1 MSGGG
6 SKPKGG
12 KMGTSIRVTNVSV
25 EAVASAER
33 ELSGLTDKLN
43 AVRQRMMDAVRR
55 YQAVEK
61 TVSALEMEL
70 AKSQKEVMLISES
83 GKVLFQDLLVPSIKF
98 CPLSCT
104 G

>member
-12 KMGTSIRVTNVSV
+12 KMGTSIRATNVSV
-25 EAVASAER
+25 EAITSAER
-33 ELSGLTDKLN
+33 ELSGLTNKLN
-43 AVRQRMMDAVRR
+43 AVRQRMVDAVRQ
-55 YQAVEK
+55 YQAAEK
-61 TVSALEMEL
+61 TVSALEMDL

-83 GKVLFQDLLVPSIKF
+83 GKIFFQDLLVPSIKF
-98 CPLSCT
+98 CLFSRT